1 MYPRARPGAARES
14 AIAAFQQVLHAG
26 LTRAGYPAAADPAQ
40 VDKVKVIGI
49 LCIFGLLATMVYGPL
64 AALLVELFPA
74 RIRYSSLSLPYHI
87 VNGWIGG
94 FMPTI
99 GFAMVAATG
108 NIYQGLWYA
117 VVLAALTA
125 VVGILVQIGR
135 ASVRERARQS
145 VYDCGGALLLKR
157 KK

>member
-1 MYPRARPGAARES
+1 MRIS
-14 AIAAFQQVLHAG
+14 DWSSDVCSSDLIAVFQQDLHAG
-26 LTRAGYPAAADPAQ
+26 LTRAGYPAAADPDQ
-40 VDKVKVIGI
+40 VDKVKVIAI

-87 VNGWIGG
+87 GNGWIGG

-117 VVLAALTA
+117 VVFAAITA
-125 VVGILVQIGR
+125 VVGILFLP
-135 ASVRERARQS
+135 ET
-145 VYDCGGALLLKR
+145 YKR
-157 KK
+157 DIEA